1 MFDPSVYAARRKALL
16 DRIGRGVVVLPSVP
30 LATRNSDVEH
40 AHRQHS
46 DVYYLSGFDEPDAVL
61 VLSNVHAEHQAVL
74 FVRPKNRERE
84 IWDGFRHG
92 VEGAVGTFG
101 VDAAFPVS
109 ELEQRLP
116 DYLEGA
122 GRLHHELGEHTEF
135 DGQVLRAL
143 HLVRMRCRRDGRTTP
158 TEIVSTQVSIHE
170 MRLVKQ
176 ESELAL
182 MRRAN
187 AITTEGHLAAMRAAR
202 PGGFEYEVEAE
213 LLRAFRGGG
222 AERPAYDSI
231 VGSGPNATVLH
242 YRRNDRQMRD
252 GDLLLIDAGCEYGY
266 YAADVTRTFP
276 VNGTFSPAQ
285 RELYEVVLAAQD
297 ACIAAVRPGATM
309 DGVHQVAVRVL
320 TEGMVR
326 VGLLK
331 GDVDAA
337 IESGAYREFYMHRTS
352 HWLGMDVHDVGS
364 TFLNGAPRPFAPG
377 HVLTIEPGLYVALDA
392 TVDER
397 FRGIGIRIE
406 DDVAVTLDGHENLTT
421 VPKTVAD
428 VEAAVRGAR

>member
-1 MFDPSVYAARRKALL
+1 
-16 DRIGRGVVVLPSVP
+16 
-30 LATRNSDVEH
+30 
-40 AHRQHS
+40 
-46 DVYYLSGFDEPDAVL
+46 
-61 VLSNVHAEHQAVL
+61 
-74 FVRPKNRERE
+74 
-84 IWDGFRHG
+84 
-92 VEGAVGTFG
+92 
-101 VDAAFPVS
+101 
-109 ELEQRLP
+109 
-116 DYLEGA
+116 
-122 GRLHHELGEHTEF
+122 
-135 DGQVLRAL
+135 
-143 HLVRMRCRRDGRTTP
+143 
-158 TEIVSTQVSIHE
+158 
-170 MRLVKQ
+170 
-176 ESELAL
+176 
-182 MRRAN
+182 
-187 AITTEGHLAAMRAAR
+187 
-202 PGGFEYEVEAE
+202 
-213 LLRAFRGGG
+213 
-222 AERPAYDSI
+222 
-231 VGSGPNATVLH
+231 
-242 YRRNDRQMRD
+242 
-252 GDLLLIDAGCEYGY
+252 
-266 YAADVTRTFP
+266 
-276 VNGTFSPAQ
+276 
-285 RELYEVVLAAQD
+285 
-297 ACIAAVRPGATM
+297 M